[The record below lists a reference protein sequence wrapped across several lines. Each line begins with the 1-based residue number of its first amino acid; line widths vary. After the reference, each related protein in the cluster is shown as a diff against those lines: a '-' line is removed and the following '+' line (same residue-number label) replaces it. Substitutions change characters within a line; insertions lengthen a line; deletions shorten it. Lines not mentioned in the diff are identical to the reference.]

1 MVGDCCGG
9 RLILF
14 QVKYILMEAKLTE
27 YRARKRRETAKQFL
41 YNVVTFN
48 SQQHAGGNER
58 NVSVPCQQE
67 DGNMSVNSC
76 TSHTSDVAGSAENNI
91 SEVDITSPKLASFT
105 AIIYTLYISLWTTL
119 YAVAINLEFGT
130 VYLIVSILYVI
141 WKNTRTGP
149 KKQGE
154 VSAYSVFNRNCEAI
168 DGTLTAEQF
177 EQEIRYGPLNVH

>member
-1 MVGDCCGG
+1 
-9 RLILF
+9 
-14 QVKYILMEAKLTE
+14 
-27 YRARKRRETAKQFL
+27 
-41 YNVVTFN
+41 
-48 SQQHAGGNER
+48 
-58 NVSVPCQQE
+58 
-67 DGNMSVNSC
+67 MSVNSC

>member
-1 MVGDCCGG
+1 MYQTTRCPNPDCITKPDHCDD
-9 RLILF
+9 LKPYTKEYKE
-14 QVKYILMEAKLTE
+14 QVNCRWKCHFGETE
-27 YRARKRRETAKQFL
+27 LE
-41 YNVVTFN
+41 
-48 SQQHAGGNER
+48 
-58 NVSVPCQQE
+58 E